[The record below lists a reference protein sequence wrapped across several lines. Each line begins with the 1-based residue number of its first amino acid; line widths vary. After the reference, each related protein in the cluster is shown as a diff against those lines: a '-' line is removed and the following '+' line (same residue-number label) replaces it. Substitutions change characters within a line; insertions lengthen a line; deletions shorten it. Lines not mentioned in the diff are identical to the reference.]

1 MSLARRQRREMAKY
15 FGYLGKNETLD
26 ALRERIQR
34 SQKMGNQIH
43 IQNLERIQNEV
54 IESRRQRQVTREEEL
69 VSGISSSGESTN
81 ENVILEPAAF
91 DFLKNLTKEK
101 PLASGDENGTDVN
114 G

>member
-26 ALRERIQR
+26 AMRERLQR

-43 IQNLERIQNEV
+43 LQNLERIQNEI
-54 IESRRQRQVTREEEL
+54 IESRKQRQISKEEEL
-69 VSGISSSGESTN
+69 VSGISSDNQGTGENIT
-81 ENVILEPAAF
+81 LEPAAF
-91 DFLKNLTKEK
+91 DFLKNIPKEE
-101 PLASGDENGTDVN
+101 PLASGEENGTDVN